1 MKSISSRYRMVL
13 ASFVLLCFFAGCSAT
28 PSKRS
33 FGEVVDDNVIAVK
46 LRTKFVKDKVLAA
59 KNVNIK
65 VRKGVVQ
72 LDGTLATQR
81 QINRAIELA
90 EQQRGVREVK
100 AYLVLGGDP
109 KPARA
114 SKSKKN
120 FFSFLK
126 VRSKNSGSTKSS
138 APKSK
143 VVESDLTDL
152 QGSQINKNP
161 KPTSNVDSQDTAK
174 TSQNNDDFE
183 ELGY

>member
-1 MKSISSRYRMVL
+1 MKSTAPRHRIVIV
-13 ASFVLLCFFAGCSAT
+13 SFVLLCFFASCSAT

-46 LRTKFVKDKVLAA
+46 LRSKYVKDKVLSA

-100 AYLVLGGDP
+100 AYLVLGGES
-109 KPARA
+109 KTARA
-114 SKSKKN
+114 AKPKKN

-126 VRSKNSGSTKSS
+126 VRSKSNSTTKASST
-138 APKSK
+138 SK
-143 VVESDLTDL
+143 VVESDLTDM

-174 TSQNNDDFE
+174 TTQNGDDFE